1 MCDDKFLPDN
11 IQDLS
16 QSEVPPPAAVNMSS
30 QELFEDSMSS
40 HPGSLTRTLPLMNQ
54 QFTMSGHLTPE
65 EAADHLEL
73 PEGGTG
79 LYSQERN
86 SGRNKDTYYF
96 YQGA

>member
-40 HPGSLTRTLPLMNQ
+40 RPGSLTRTLPLMNQ

-73 PEGGTG
+73 PEGGNG